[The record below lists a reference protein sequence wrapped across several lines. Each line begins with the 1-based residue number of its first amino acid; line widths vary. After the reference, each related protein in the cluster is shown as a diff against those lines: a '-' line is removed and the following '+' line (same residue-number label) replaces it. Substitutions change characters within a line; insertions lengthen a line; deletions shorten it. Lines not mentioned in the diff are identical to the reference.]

1 MCYVKGIES
10 NMTNIQDIAHLAKV
24 SSATVSRV
32 INKNGYVSKET
43 KRIVN
48 QAIKE
53 LDYVPNSQAVSLK
66 KGSTK
71 TIGIVSTDFFDTAT
85 FLLRSFTLEAQK
97 EGYSVTIFI
106 TSKDK
111 QKELNALEMLK
122 RKQLDGIFLLY
133 RTNDWDIIERYE
145 KYGPIVTLNRVD
157 SAVIPSVYI
166 DQYQGYLLGLEHLYQ
181 SGCRKIINLYSNEA
195 GLNTQSRM
203 SVFKEFTEKHHL
215 ESHDPKLFINLAGT
229 KDGAKAARWFHEQS
243 DKPDAFMCASDSVAA
258 GFVAEAMH
266 LGYVAGK
273 DYSIIGFDNI
283 FLSEML
289 DITTIDY
296 PVDLQAANA
305 FRLIYQRLIKKEQPL
320 QPLDFTLI
328 QRGSTKPLKN

>member
-1 MCYVKGIES
+1 
-10 NMTNIQDIAHLAKV
+10 MTNIQDIAQLAKV

-43 KRIVN
+43 KRIVD

-106 TSKDK
+106 TSHDK
-111 QKELNALEMLK
+111 QKELDALEMLK
-122 RKQLDGIFLLY
+122 SKQLDGIFLLY
-133 RTNDWDIIERYE
+133 RTNEWDVIEQYV
-145 KYGPIVTLNRVD
+145 KYGPIVTLNRVE

-181 SGCRKIINLYSNEA
+181 SGCRKIINLYSSEL
-195 GLNTQSRM
+195 GLNTQTRIA
-203 SVFKEFTEKHHL
+203 VFKEFTDKYAL
-215 ESHDPKLFINLAGT
+215 ESHDPTLFINLSGT
-229 KDGAKAARWFHEQS
+229 KDGATAARWFDLQAE
-243 DKPDAFMCASDSVAA
+243 KPDAFMCASDSVAA
-258 GFVAEAMH
+258 GFVAEAMY

-296 PVDLQAANA
+296 PVDLQAVNA
-305 FRLIYQRLIKKEQPL
+305 FHLIYQRLTKKEQPL
-320 QPLDFTLI
+320 QSLDFKLI
-328 QRGSTKPLKN
+328 QRGSTKPLIH

>member
-1 MCYVKGIES
+1 MA
-10 NMTNIQDIAHLAKV
+10 NIQDIAHLAKV

-43 KRIVN
+43 KKIVD

-106 TSKDK
+106 TNQNK
-111 QKELNALEMLK
+111 QKELDALEMLQ

-133 RTNDWDIIERYE
+133 RTNEWDVIEQYA
-145 KYGPIVTLNRVD
+145 KYGPIVTLNRVE
-157 SAVIPSVYI
+157 SPVIPSVYI

-181 SGCRKIINLYSNEA
+181 SGCRKIINLYSNEF
-195 GLNTQSRM
+195 GLNTRTRM
-203 SVFKEFTEKHHL
+203 RAFEEFTNKYEL
-215 ESHDPKLFINLAGT
+215 TSHNPKLFINLSGT
-229 KDGAKAARWFHEQS
+229 KDGAKAARWFHQQS

-296 PVDLQAANA
+296 PVDLQAVNA
-305 FRLIYQRLIKKEQPL
+305 FRLIYQRLTKKEQPL
-320 QPLDFTLI
+320 QPLGFNLI
-328 QRGSTKPLKN
+328 QRGSTKPL